1 MHFGNYVITSF
12 RRDNRQINYQNLYQD
27 RYQHVCRKKGKR
39 VRINVLCNGTCHD
52 ICQMSRRTSCCQNVS
67 YCLIAAGIK
76 QSNVIQGGQFVGQ
89 HLKLWSKIGGF
100 PHSGFVKEIYMEPVQ
115 YCFYPSKS
123 QLCVKCLKP
132 PCPCLAMVNP
142 SQDGD
147 VMGRIH
153 ICIITYLYLYVD

>member
-12 RRDNRQINYQNLYQD
+12 RRDNRQINSQNLYQD

-76 QSNVIQGGQFVGQ
+76 QSNVIQGGQFVGPLEIVIKNWWFPSFGVREGNL
-89 HLKLWSKIGGF
+89 HGTSTVLLLPIKIAVVRQVSETALPMFSNG
-100 PHSGFVKEIYMEPVQ
+100 
-115 YCFYPSKS
+115 
-123 QLCVKCLKP
+123 KP
-132 PCPCLAMVNP
+132 Q
-142 SQDGD
+142 S
-147 VMGRIH
+147 RW
-153 ICIITYLYLYVD
+153 